1 MSFTDSPAASP
12 ATTGD
17 AATRRRRITRELLTE
32 AEAVGRLLDSN
43 TAAIGTD
50 ETLFLKRLRSNLLA
64 RAEELGQMTD
74 TDDAPAPA
82 PRTSAG
88 VSPAQARVQTPA
100 TEPAQAPRGALDLA
114 LLAGLA
120 GVFGEDVVDAHIDDD
135 QVRVAL
141 GQQRVDGAA
150 EGVAVPS
157 AVGVVHRLDAKALGA
172 EGGVHLA
179 GK

>member
-114 LLAGLA
+114 RIVIVSYLMFLFAFMGYLFAKSHLLQVDVSGEITDMLK
-120 GVFGEDVVDAHIDDD
+120 VF
-135 QVRVAL
+135 VAPLLMLVL
-141 GQQRVDGAA
+141 GFFFGSSR
-150 EGVAVPS
+150 
-157 AVGVVHRLDAKALGA
+157 R
-172 EGGVHLA
+172 
-179 GK
+179 